1 VECKIWM
8 PDGEFMDGM
17 YLFTIDNCMSSAEH
31 LNCTFSETPD
41 EHKSFNVIKLDN
53 GQFAAYPNNRI
64 LWKFPSLTPENPET
78 PKFKV
83 STKYF
88 YAEEGETGYHHDS
101 DMYYYNDDDE
111 KKE

>member
-1 VECKIWM
+1 MVNKYI
-8 PDGEFMDGM
+8 PSIKFPSGIHILHSTPLRN
-17 YLFTIDNCMSSAEH
+17 LFSINEDRDW
-31 LNCTFSETPD
+31 ETPD
-41 EHKSFNVIKLDN
+41 EHKSFNIIKLDN

-88 YAEEGETGYHHDS
+88 YAEEGETGFHHDS

-111 KKE
+111 KKQ